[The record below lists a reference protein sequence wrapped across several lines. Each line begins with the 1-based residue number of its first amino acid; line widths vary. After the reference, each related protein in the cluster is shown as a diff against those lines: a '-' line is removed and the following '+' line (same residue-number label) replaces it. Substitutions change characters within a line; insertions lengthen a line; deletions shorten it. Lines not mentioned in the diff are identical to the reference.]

1 MGTLREVNGSGQVLQ
16 ANFDAFKFPTSDIV
30 QFRAL
35 VTPCIP
41 RCDPVDC
48 RVTDYYGREKTVQS
62 HGKKRRRRRR
72 SADENGTVQLSEKE
86 LMVAGVIHISDE
98 FELGGDNDEANSG
111 DVLFTSSVKTSGG
124 G

>member
-1 MGTLREVNGSGQVLQ
+1 MFYLRPLTKPGLCPTGCPTDYTIMGTLREVNGSGQVLQ

-48 RVTDYYGREKTVQS
+48 SVTDYYGRERTVQS
-62 HGKKRRRRRR
+62 HGKRRRRRR
-72 SADENGTVQLSEKE
+72 SDDESETVQLSE
-86 LMVAGVIHISDE
+86 
-98 FELGGDNDEANSG
+98 NEASYKFRFYLQNYN
-111 DVLFTSSVKTSGG
+111 
-124 G
+124 